1 MELKTGRLL
10 LRPLTAADA
19 PALAPINADPE
30 VMRYIGEGAP
40 RTLEQ
45 TEALCAKVAAH
56 WDDHG
61 WGAFAVTE
69 QDSASGNDSGAFVGL
84 AILATPSFLPEILP
98 ATEVGWR
105 IARDRW
111 GRGYAPEAARAVIG
125 FAFAELGLERVVSCI
140 HSENTASIRVAE
152 KLGMALERE
161 TTVPVY
167 DVPCSVYELRTVG

>member
-1 MELKTGRLL
+1 MELKTGRLS
-10 LRPLTAADA
+10 LRPLAAADA
-19 PALAPINADPE
+19 QALAPINADPE

-69 QDSASGNDSGAFVGL
+69 QDGGAFVGL
-84 AILATPSFLPEILP
+84 ALLATPSFLPEILP

-125 FAFAELGLERVVSCI
+125 FAFTELGLDRVVSCI
-140 HSENTASIRVAE
+140 HSENAASIRVAE